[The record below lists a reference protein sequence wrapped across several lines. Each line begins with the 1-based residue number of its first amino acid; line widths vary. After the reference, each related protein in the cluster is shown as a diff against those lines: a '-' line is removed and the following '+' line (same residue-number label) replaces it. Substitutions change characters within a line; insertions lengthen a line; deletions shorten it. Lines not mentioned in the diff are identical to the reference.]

1 MCVQRSVGRYEYVGV
16 IHDIGEYMVI
26 GLIVVWGWINVVLSF
41 RTHPQLSS
49 LFISWLRVFIVL
61 MMTIAMIL
69 FAALPV
75 FLLSVIFLG
84 IIFLARD
91 SIGLY
96 IQSTLYAIAR
106 LSVCPVVRPSVCH
119 TGGSVKNG

>member
-1 MCVQRSVGRYEYVGV
+1 MCVQKSVVRYDYMNV

-26 GLIVVWGWINVVLSF
+26 SLIVVSGWINVVLSF

-69 FAALPV
+69 FVFLPV
-75 FLLSVIFLG
+75 F
-84 IIFLARD
+84 
-91 SIGLY
+91 
-96 IQSTLYAIAR
+96 
-106 LSVCPVVRPSVCH
+106 
-119 TGGSVKNG
+119 